1 LQNSKPYVEFLKK
14 NELLTEAAYQHALS
28 NIEEVTK
35 GELRKMKMEMDKVE
49 VTLNTIEKER
59 VLKQKKHLET
69 MNAVLSAAVPDWIS
83 KNRIMDNVDISRYEL
98 DLFLDVAVQK
108 KFMEFSSDTRLYRT
122 TESGLNFIKTYKRLS
137 R

>member
-1 LQNSKPYVEFLKK
+1 
-14 NELLTEAAYQHALS
+14 
-28 NIEEVTK
+28 
-35 GELRKMKMEMDKVE
+35 
-49 VTLNTIEKER
+49 
-59 VLKQKKHLET
+59 
-69 MNAVLSAAVPDWIS
+69 MNAVLSAVVPDWIS
-83 KNRIMDNVDISRYEL
+83 KNRIMDNVDISHYEL

>member
-1 LQNSKPYVEFLKK
+1 MGFVEKIFRRAIQSNEPLVKSTALVNNIQQCCYQCGVNHEARDFLRATSIYLIDQLQNSKPYVEFLKK

-59 VLKQKKHLET
+59 VLEQK
-69 MNAVLSAAVPDWIS
+69 NI
-83 KNRIMDNVDISRYEL
+83 
-98 DLFLDVAVQK
+98 
-108 KFMEFSSDTRLYRT
+108 
-122 TESGLNFIKTYKRLS
+122 
-137 R
+137 